1 MHDLQTWAVEY
12 VVVVEIAPVE
22 GSGAR
27 APLGLATGISVA

>member
-1 MHDLQTWAVEY
+1 MHDLQTCAVEY

-27 APLGLATGISVA
+27 APLGLAIGISVA